1 MTRTITARELQAML
15 SSAAPPRLLDVREP
29 EEFEIASLPG
39 ARLLPLGQIPAR
51 YSELEEWQNEPIV
64 VYCHHGI
71 RSLHAIHFLKQAG
84 FVGLLNLSGGIDAWS
99 VEVDSKTPR
108 Y

>member
-1 MTRTITARELQAML
+1 MTEAISARELQAML
-15 SSAAPPRLLDVREP
+15 GSSSPPRLLDVREP

-39 ARLLPLGQIPAR
+39 ALLLPLGQIPAQ
-51 YSELEEWQNEPIV
+51 YSQLEQWKNETIV

-84 FVGLLNLSGGIDAWS
+84 FVDLLNLSGGIDAWS
-99 VEVDSKTPR
+99 VEVDPKTPR

>member
-1 MTRTITARELQAML
+1 MIGSISARDLAAL
-15 SSAAPPRLLDVREP
+15 LASATPPRLLDVREP
-29 EEFEIASLPG
+29 EEFEIAALPN

-51 YSELEEWQNEPIV
+51 MQELADWQKEPVI

-71 RSLHAIHFLKQAG
+71 RSLHAIHFLQAAG
-84 FVGLLNLSGGIDAWS
+84 FENLVNLSGGIDAWS
-99 VEVDSKTPR
+99 CEVDPKTLR

>member
-1 MTRTITARELQAML
+1 LPNA
-15 SSAAPPRLLDVREP
+15 PRLLDVREP
-29 EEFEIASLPG
+29 EEFEIAALPN

-51 YSELEEWQNEPIV
+51 FSELESWKNETIV

-71 RSLHAIHFLKQAG
+71 RSLHAINFLLQAG
-84 FVGLLNLSGGIDAWS
+84 FANLANLSGGIDAWS
-99 VEVDSKTPR
+99 REVDPKTPR

>member
-1 MTRTITARELQAML
+1 MKSISAIEL
-15 SSAAPPRLLDVREP
+15 AAFLKLADAPRLLDVREP

-39 ARLLPLGQIPAR
+39 ARLVPLGQIPAR
-51 YSELEEWQNEPIV
+51 VEQIADWKDEEIV

-71 RSLHAIHFLKQAG
+71 RSMHAINFLAQAG
-84 FVGLLNLSGGIDAWS
+84 FTNLTNLSGGIDAWS
-99 VEVDSKTPR
+99 REVDPKTPR